1 MQSTSTSLESLER
14 RLADQQ
20 AFVTINN
27 ALNYFDVLVPSGAVV
42 HWAAHVK
49 PDLNRALAA
58 FIDDEMKEL
67 TFSELKGSCPK
78 AYADAISGLNFIIR
92 SGGKI

>member
-1 MQSTSTSLESLER
+1 MRQTTSIESLER

-42 HWAAHVK
+42 HWAARVK
-49 PDLNRALAA
+49 PDLKRALAV
-58 FIDDEMKEL
+58 FNGEEMKKL
-67 TFSELKGSCPK
+67 TFSELKSSFPD
-78 AYADAISGLNFIIR
+78 AYGDAISGLNFIIR
-92 SGGKI
+92 SGGKV